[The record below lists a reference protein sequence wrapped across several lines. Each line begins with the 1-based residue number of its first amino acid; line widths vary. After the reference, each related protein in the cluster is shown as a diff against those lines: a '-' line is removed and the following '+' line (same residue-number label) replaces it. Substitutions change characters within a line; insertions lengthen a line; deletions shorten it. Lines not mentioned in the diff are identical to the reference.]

1 MLRNAAVAPRAE
13 SASVRIGKSSRFD
26 GPCSQSVSP
35 AVCVPPIIFSSG
47 PGESCSPDKLEC
59 SQRVVASRGV
69 TSISSYQNEAN
80 SPAPVGGWIDSDSG
94 IARDVNVTNMSRSQV
109 VMVMRRSLSANVVMI
124 P

>member
-1 MLRNAAVAPRAE
+1 M
-13 SASVRIGKSSRFD
+13 
-26 GPCSQSVSP
+26 
-35 AVCVPPIIFSSG
+35 
-47 PGESCSPDKLEC
+47 
-59 SQRVVASRGV
+59 ASRGV